1 MGELL
6 GQLDTATGTGI
17 MELMREIVKQT
28 HVTILVASH
37 DPNVWQFA
45 DLVIE
50 LKDGQ
55 LANPV

>member
-1 MGELL
+1 
-6 GQLDTATGTGI
+6 